1 MPIFKFY
8 IVKPSIIDRKSQ
20 IFGHIAQA
28 ESPKPTEK
36 RLNTTKD
43 VPETSRLIQLDLLQ
57 DGVRN
62 QTSQIACTTLADLH

>member
-8 IVKPSIIDRKSQ
+8 IVKPAIIDRKSQ

-36 RLNTTKD
+36 RLTTKD

-62 QTSQIACTTLADLH
+62 QTSQMVCTMLADLC